1 MLDQEDDIQLEDEW
15 LTADERLTCFIKSR
29 QQVVVRVKGSEL
41 LSVQGPQYSEKDL
54 VVRKSLPSSTERPTV
69 IEPGTNGNHAPIGQ
83 AQNDNSSANSQEISV
98 SMDNVRPG
106 VTEDQSII
114 SIIGEALGK
123 NFHVRSSERI
133 RISPQQYNPGFQA
146 ARDWKNDA
154 AVSIV

>member
-1 MLDQEDDIQLEDEW
+1 MLDQEDDPELDDQQ
-15 LTADERLTCFIKSR
+15 LTANEQLTHFIKTR
-29 QQVVVRVKGSEL
+29 DQIVERVKVTESP
-41 LSVQGPQYSEKDL
+41 SVQGTQSSEKDL

-123 NFHVRSSERI
+123 NFHVRSSKRI
-133 RISPQQYNPGFQA
+133 RISSQQYNPGFQA

-154 AVSIV
+154 VVSIV